1 MSDKK
6 RPYFW
11 NTGRVAWSFES
22 LEYLSRELRQVF
34 EADWRTKRAISEVGP
49 GCGMNSFQQVV
60 GGGFFK
66 TSWGKEMVRLGDRI
80 LPDRCSHGVDVC
92 DGFDEGLFQ

>member
-1 MSDKK
+1 
-6 RPYFW
+6 
-11 NTGRVAWSFES
+11 
-22 LEYLSRELRQVF
+22 
-34 EADWRTKRAISEVGP
+34 
-49 GCGMNSFQQVV
+49 MNSFQQVV